1 MYTVAGTSLV
11 IYWIRRV
18 TALDGV
24 KDDIFLNMIKFILEP
39 IFI

>member
-1 MYTVAGTSLV
+1 MYTIAGTSLV

-24 KDDIFLNMIKFILEP
+24 KDVMTDF
-39 IFI
+39 